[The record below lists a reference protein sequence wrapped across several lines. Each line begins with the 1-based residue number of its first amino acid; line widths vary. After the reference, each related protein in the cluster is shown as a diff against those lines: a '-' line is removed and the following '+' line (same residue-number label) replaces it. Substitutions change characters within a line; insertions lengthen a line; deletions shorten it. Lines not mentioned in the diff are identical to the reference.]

1 MNIRVLSDRNL
12 KLSQISQFL
21 DLNKILKNEIEERRK
36 KLMISQIKDKLK
48 KNLKRI
54 EYLGEISPLNHKRK
68 RNNNNNSITNYKIF
82 KTENMNNMNNLNN
95 IKVIN
100 IEKHKNIESK
110 RSISNIKNPINKT
123 SNTFNKLKIVNFDQ
137 TLEAVKRIRLGRTFI
152 KYQNQYESKNEIKNI
167 ENLKTIEN
175 YKEEKNYHSE
185 NKKSD
190 YINNSYKRIKI
201 EELKRQK
208 KIQEFILKNII
219 IPKKKE
225 KKEIEKKEE
234 IINPFQSYKEELLKK
249 TIERLDK
256 EKMKRD
262 MKELIK
268 KQKEEIKHQKEL
280 EELNKKKEIEKFEM
294 QTERIKRIKL
304 RKKLDLIVK
313 KQEKKKIKKLM
324 KVSLEISKKK
334 LEVKEE
340 IESKRQ
346 LMEKMK
352 KIKEEEEENLKKE
365 KEDKINIFIEELKIR
380 LNEEKEI
387 ELKEEENLDEDSNH
401 YFRLNLLNEYINKYL
416 EIYTSN
422 DIVEILE
429 IINKIGKIFKKEIN
443 YKKDY
448 SKDDFIDISNAV
460 ESENFIIK
468 FLGVLGEE
476 YKKYGIN
483 SIIEKQSNDI
493 NLSEGIFKVLL
504 SLYSLLPKYEI
515 KINSE
520 TLKSNFLSEPKNW
533 ILFIDDLKEK
543 ISEKFSIPY
552 ENIYII
558 SYRIDLLEFTIVI
571 LETPFI
577 NLKRYEKK
585 FNIIVNCDTLL
596 ESVILSPKFF
606 ENEFN
611 RDINDWEKINLE
623 RGGEKYFPPF
633 GWKGLAL
640 KVLNKYDSGDNSWLG
655 NEGKEGEWAI
665 AYHGIGKGNE
675 FKKLIN
681 ILLYNLKKGPCQLYS
696 NYENIRDDKMEEVGK
711 GVYLTPDIN
720 IAENYANKIQLGER
734 KSNFQFIIMCRV
746 KPDMIRQ
753 PKGFTNNWVINDSYD
768 CLRPYRLLI
777 KET

>member
-110 RSISNIKNPINKT
+110 RSISNIKNLINKT

>member
-21 DLNKILKNEIEERRK
+21 DLNQILKNEVEERRK
-36 KLMISQIKDKLK
+36 KLLVSQIKDKLK
-48 KNLKRI
+48 QNLKRI
-54 EYLGEISPLNHKRK
+54 ECLDGISPLNHKRN
-68 RNNNNNSITNYKIF
+68 RFNNNNSITNYKIF
-82 KTENMNNMNNLNN
+82 KNENINHMNNFNN
-95 IKVIN
+95 IKVVN
-100 IEKHKNIESK
+100 IEKHKNLEKK
-110 RSISNIKNPINKT
+110 RSISNINNLINKT
-123 SNTFNKLKIVNFDQ
+123 SNKFNNLKIVNFDQ
-137 TLEAVKRIRLGRTFI
+137 TLEAVKRIRMGRTFI
-152 KYQNQYESKNEIKNI
+152 KYQNQYESRNEIKNN

-175 YKEEKNYHSE
+175 YKEEKNYNSE
-185 NKKSD
+185 NKKFD
-190 YINNSYKRIKI
+190 FNNNSYKRIKI
-201 EELKRQK
+201 EEIKRQK
-208 KIQEFILKNII
+208 KIQELILKNLI
-219 IPKKKE
+219 IPKMKE

-234 IINPFQSYKEELLKK
+234 IINPFQSYKEELFKK
-249 TIERLDK
+249 SIERLDK

-262 MKELIK
+262 MKELIR
-268 KQKEEIKHQKEL
+268 KQKEEIRHQKEL
-280 EELNKKKEIEKFEM
+280 EELNKKKEIEKIEM
-294 QTERIKRIKL
+294 QTERQKRIKL
-304 RKKLDLIVK
+304 RKKLDLIMK

-365 KEDKINIFIEELKIR
+365 KEDKIIAFIEELKIR
-380 LNEEKEI
+380 SNKEKEI
-387 ELKEEENLDEDSNH
+387 ELKEDKNLDEESKHN
-401 YFRLNLLNEYINKYL
+401 FRLNLLNEYIKKYL

-422 DIVEILE
+422 DIAGILE

-443 YKKDY
+443 YEKDF
-448 SKDDFIDISNAV
+448 SKDDYIDISDAV
-460 ESENFIIK
+460 ESENFVVK

-476 YKKYGIN
+476 YKKYGVN
-483 SIIEKQSNDI
+483 SIIEKQSNNI
-493 NLSEGIFKVLL
+493 NLNEGTFKVLL

-520 TLKSNFLSEPKNW
+520 TLKSDFFSEPKNW
-533 ILFIDDLKEK
+533 IFFIDDLKEK

-571 LETPFI
+571 LEAPFI
-577 NLKRYEKK
+577 NLKRYENK

-596 ESVILSPKFF
+596 ESVKLSPNFF

-611 RDINDWEKINLE
+611 RDINDWEKHNLE

-640 KVLNKYDSGDNSWLG
+640 KVLNKYDSGDNSWLE

-696 NYENIRDDKMEEVGK
+696 SYENIRDDKMDEVGK
-711 GVYLTPDIN
+711 GVYLAPDIN
-720 IAENYANKIQLGER
+720 VAENYANKIQLGER

-753 PKGFTNNWVINDSYD
+753 PKGFTNNWVINDSYE

>member
-1 MNIRVLSDRNL
+1 M
-12 KLSQISQFL
+12 
-21 DLNKILKNEIEERRK
+21 
-36 KLMISQIKDKLK
+36 
-48 KNLKRI
+48 
-54 EYLGEISPLNHKRK
+54 
-68 RNNNNNSITNYKIF
+68 
-82 KTENMNNMNNLNN
+82 
-95 IKVIN
+95 
-100 IEKHKNIESK
+100 
-110 RSISNIKNPINKT
+110 
-123 SNTFNKLKIVNFDQ
+123 
-137 TLEAVKRIRLGRTFI
+137 
-152 KYQNQYESKNEIKNI
+152 
-167 ENLKTIEN
+167 
-175 YKEEKNYHSE
+175 
-185 NKKSD
+185 
-190 YINNSYKRIKI
+190 
-201 EELKRQK
+201 
-208 KIQEFILKNII
+208 
-219 IPKKKE
+219 KE

-234 IINPFQSYKEELLKK
+234 IINPFQSYKEELFKK
-249 TIERLDK
+249 SIERLDK

-262 MKELIK
+262 MKELMR
-268 KQKEEIKHQKEL
+268 KQKEEIRHQKEL
-280 EELNKKKEIEKFEM
+280 EELNKKKEIEKIEM
-294 QTERIKRIKL
+294 QTERQKRIKL
-304 RKKLDLIVK
+304 RKKLDLIMK

-365 KEDKINIFIEELKIR
+365 KEDKIIAFIEELKIR
-380 LNEEKEI
+380 SNKEKEI
-387 ELKEEENLDEDSNH
+387 ELKEDENLDEESKHN
-401 YFRLNLLNEYINKYL
+401 FRLNLLNEYIKKYL

-422 DIVEILE
+422 DIAGILE

-443 YKKDY
+443 YEKDF
-448 SKDDFIDISNAV
+448 SKDDYIDISDAV
-460 ESENFIIK
+460 ESENFVVK

-476 YKKYGIN
+476 YKKYGVN
-483 SIIEKQSNDI
+483 SIIEKQSNNI
-493 NLSEGIFKVLL
+493 NLNEGTFKVLL

-520 TLKSNFLSEPKNW
+520 TLKSDFFSEPKNW
-533 ILFIDDLKEK
+533 IFFIDDLKEK

-571 LETPFI
+571 LEAPFI
-577 NLKRYEKK
+577 NLKRYENK

-596 ESVILSPKFF
+596 ESVKLSPNFF

-611 RDINDWEKINLE
+611 RDINDWEKHNQE

-640 KVLNKYDSGDNSWLG
+640 KVLNKYDSGDNSWLE

-696 NYENIRDDKMEEVGK
+696 SYENIRDDKMDEVGK
-711 GVYLTPDIN
+711 GVYLAPDIN
-720 IAENYANKIQLGER
+720 VAENYANKIQLGER

-753 PKGFTNNWVINDSYD
+753 PKGFTNNWVINDSYE